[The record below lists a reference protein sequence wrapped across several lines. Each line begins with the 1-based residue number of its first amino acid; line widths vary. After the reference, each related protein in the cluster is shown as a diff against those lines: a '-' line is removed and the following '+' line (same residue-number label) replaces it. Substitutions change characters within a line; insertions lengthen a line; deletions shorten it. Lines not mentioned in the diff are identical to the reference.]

1 MDFVHKFFVLS
12 NERWVF
18 YCARL
23 RTWADIQRKA
33 SRSFGPLFPS
43 MASISRCSGGVD
55 IDVIRVIK
63 SPSFLLR
70 FCIPRAAQSP
80 GPVNK
85 GSISRQSFAHILLPP
100 GVLPPE
106 CCKDTLQ
113 YLQQRGPST
122 LFWSSTTGPACTS
135 MPPETRWHEC
145 KSCWILVN
153 FFLYIFKA
161 YIKFVPVVYAIL

>member
-85 GSISRQSFAHILLPP
+85 GSISRWSFVLTIFFTHTLLPP

-122 LFWSSTTGPACTS
+122 LF
-135 MPPETRWHEC
+135 
-145 KSCWILVN
+145 
-153 FFLYIFKA
+153 
-161 YIKFVPVVYAIL
+161 